1 LCKISV
7 LLRHNVIFI
16 SQKLIHIFTG
26 QPKTMN
32 DKLKNFIKA
41 LGPGIV
47 FAGMCIGVSH
57 LVQSTRA
64 GADYG
69 FALLGAVIA
78 ANLFKYPFFEFS
90 SRYTGATGKSIIDGY
105 AKVGKWILW
114 LYGIMTFVTMFIV
127 TAAVTF
133 VAAGLLGNLLNIGY
147 STDVWSV
154 VILVICLVI
163 LASGKYN
170 ALDSLLK
177 IVSAVLL
184 LSTIIA
190 FFAALINGRPPTA
203 EGFVPNE
210 VLTSSGIIFLI
221 ALMGW
226 MPTAVDMSA
235 WTGLWAEARTEQTK
249 YKPTM
254 KETLLDF
261 NIGYIFTAILA
272 CIFLSLGAL
281 VIYGSGTELSNS
293 ASVFA
298 GQIISMYTE
307 SIGEW
312 SYLVIAAAAFSTMFS
327 TTITVLD
334 GYGRVMGRI
343 TKLLAGSEAKLNY
356 YFWVVLIGVGG
367 YLVISQ
373 FLNNLKSLVDLAT
386 IVSFVIAPLAAFLN
400 YKVIFSKEVD
410 KKLRPK
416 GWLKNLAIAGLVFLS
431 AFTLVYFYVLI
442 TG

>member
-1 LCKISV
+1 MDNK
-7 LLRHNVIFI
+7 F
-16 SQKLIHIFTG
+16 
-26 QPKTMN
+26 
-32 DKLKNFIKA
+32 KNFIKA

-69 FALLGAVIA
+69 FVLLGAVIA

-90 SRYTGATGKSIIDGY
+90 SRYTGATGVSILDGY

-114 LYGIMTFVTMFIV
+114 VYGIMSFITMFIV

-133 VAAGLLGNLLNIGY
+133 VAAGLLGNLMGFDV
-147 STDVWSV
+147 STDIWAII
-154 VILVICLVI
+154 ILVVCLVI
-163 LASGKYN
+163 LASGQYN

-190 FFAALINGRPPTA
+190 FIAAALNGRPPMA
-203 EGFVPNE
+203 EGFVPKE
-210 VLTSSGIIFLI
+210 VFNASGIIFLI

-226 MPTAVDMSA
+226 MPTAVDMST
-235 WTGLWAEARTEQTK
+235 WTGLWAEARTKQTL

-281 VIYGSGTELSNS
+281 VMYGSGTELSNS
-293 ASVFA
+293 SAVFA
-298 GQIISMYTE
+298 GQIISMYTD
-307 SIGEW
+307 SIGQW
-312 SYLVIAAAAFSTMFS
+312 SYLIIAAAAFSTMFS

-334 GYGRVMGRI
+334 GYGRTMTRI
-343 TKLLAGSEAKLNY
+343 SKLLTGGEPRINY
-356 YFWVVLIGVGG
+356 YFWVILTGVGG

-400 YKVIFSKEVD
+400 YKVIFSQEVAKEYQ
-410 KKLRPK
+410 PK
-416 GWLKNLAIAGLVFLS
+416 MWLKWLAKLGLIFLI
-431 AFTLVYFYVLI
+431 AFTLIYFYVLLV
-442 TG
+442 